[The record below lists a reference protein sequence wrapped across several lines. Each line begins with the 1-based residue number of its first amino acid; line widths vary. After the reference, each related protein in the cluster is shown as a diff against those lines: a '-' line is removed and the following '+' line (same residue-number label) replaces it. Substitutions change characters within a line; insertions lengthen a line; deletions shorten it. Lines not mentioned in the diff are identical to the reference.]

1 MPRSAPAA
9 EALLTEQ
16 TQVSLLT
23 VDATSATLLL
33 DEFRQ
38 LTSGGMQMKRLVL
51 AGIISVAASLAMVV
65 SGGLTAAAAPE
76 SNGSLATVSYTIT
89 YTCTAGPGCIPGTSY
104 VHTYSISLGCNGAI
118 TGTGT
123 QVGFPLV
130 LEAVSGAIG
139 FDVVTSTVTV
149 RYVSTYVGSLVP
161 GYMVTANGTLNPRT
175 GALTGTATTMLPGDP
190 SADASFTLE
199 GVRNSFAFGG
209 TSCSGDSQDN
219 DDDEGDD

>member
-1 MPRSAPAA
+1 
-9 EALLTEQ
+9 
-16 TQVSLLT
+16 
-23 VDATSATLLL
+23 
-33 DEFRQ
+33 
-38 LTSGGMQMKRLVL
+38 MQMKRLVL